1 MFLLFVLCL
10 SFFNMLF
17 GISNILYFSSW
28 EMAAI
33 GFILTINGVLLYSFA
48 FDKLED
54 KNENIQKTTRK
65 AKE

>member
-48 FDKLED
+48 FDKLEG
-54 KNENIQKTTRK
+54 KNENI
-65 AKE
+65 